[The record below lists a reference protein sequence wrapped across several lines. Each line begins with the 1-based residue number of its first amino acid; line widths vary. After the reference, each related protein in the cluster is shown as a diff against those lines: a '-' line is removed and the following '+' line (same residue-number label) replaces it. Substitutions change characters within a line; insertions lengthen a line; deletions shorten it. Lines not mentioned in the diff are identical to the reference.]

1 LTVLAP
7 SKRFCLT
14 HNQRHKKLTDWTRQ
28 VALQARR
35 WLPKRKIVLV
45 GDSSFA
51 VLDLLAALTHQDLI
65 CITRLR
71 LDAALYEPAPPREA
85 GTKGRPRKKGA
96 RLPTLS
102 HRPDDAKTEWQSV
115 SVSGWYGNTERR
127 LEICSDRAV
136 WYHAGLPVLPIC
148 WVLLR
153 DPDGAFEP
161 QALLCTAPSCN
172 VDDIISWFVRRWSME
187 VTFRETRDHLGVE
200 SQRQWSDQAIAR
212 TTPCLLGLFSI
223 VTLLATRLT
232 KRAHLSVSTA
242 AWSRKQRPTFAD
254 TLAAVRREI
263 WGAQG
268 LSMSRFRIDSR
279 KLSKPLC
286 EAMTYAL
293 CNAA

>member
-1 LTVLAP
+1 M
-7 SKRFCLT
+7 
-14 HNQRHKKLTDWTRQ
+14 
-28 VALQARR
+28 
-35 WLPKRKIVLV
+35 
-45 GDSSFA
+45 
-51 VLDLLAALTHQDLI
+51 LDLLAALTRQGLI

-71 LDAALYEPAPPREA
+71 LDAALYEPAAPRQP

-102 HRPDDAKTEWQSV
+102 HRLNDANTEWQSV
-115 SVSGWYGNTERR
+115 WLSGWYGNTERR

-136 WYHAGLPVLPIC
+136 WYHAGLPVLPIR
-148 WVLLR
+148 WLLLR
-153 DPDGAFEP
+153 DPAGAFEP
-161 QALLCTAPSCN
+161 QALLCTAPSCD

-223 VTLLATRLT
+223 ITLLGTRLT
-232 KRAHLSVSTA
+232 KQARLSVATA
-242 AWSRKQRPTFAD
+242 AWYRKQKPTFAD

-268 LSMSRFRIDSR
+268 FSISRFRADSR
-279 KLSKPLC
+279 KMPKPLC